1 MNHTGALLVFAV
13 ALTIMTGGGAYDC
26 RYVRPLVNCKAV
38 SGAAAC
44 LSSCR
49 QAAFISGSCV
59 AINDPYGR
67 YKPCPGYAVGTP
79 ICYCD

>member
-1 MNHTGALLVFAV
+1 MNRTGALLIV
-13 ALTIMTGGGAYDC
+13 ALALTVLTTAGAYDC

-38 SGAAAC
+38 SGPAAC

-49 QAAFISGSCV
+49 AAAFVDGWCG

-67 YKPCPGYAVGTP
+67 YKPCPGYPLNTP
-79 ICYCD
+79 ICYCS